1 LSCAAG
7 IRNQLARNPTSKGAG
22 QMAMEP
28 CDVLLKSGAGTPVTD
43 YLDILAV
50 APRDPALLLD
60 SRLTDKLA
68 PFDRE
73 VIPERR
79 IHAKGA
85 GTHGNATHDEIVRF
99 GRFCVLPRA
108 RQLLIDGEPVQL
120 GSRAF
125 DLLMVLIEAPG
136 TLVTK
141 NEIMG
146 RVWPNRLVEESNLK
160 MQISTLRKVLNTDRD
175 IVKTVHGR
183 GYVFTSNVTT
193 ASTEPDV
200 FARYGSEPTS
210 AHFGPALAAVLSASR
225 SPRRRCMSRCRFG
238 Q

>member
-1 LSCAAG
+1 
-7 IRNQLARNPTSKGAG
+7 
-22 QMAMEP
+22 MAMDP
-28 CDVLLKSGAGTPVTD
+28 CDVLLESGAGAPVTD
-43 YLDILAV
+43 HLDI
-50 APRDPALLLD
+50 
-60 SRLTDKLA
+60 
-68 PFDRE
+68 
-73 VIPERR
+73 R
-79 IHAKGA
+79 IHAKAA
-85 GTHGNATHDEIVRF
+85 GTQGNATHDEIIRF

-125 DLLMVLIEAPG
+125 DLLMVLIEASG

-146 RVWPNRLVEESNLK
+146 RVWPNRVVEESNLK

-200 FARYGSEPTS
+200 FARHGSEPTP
-210 AHFGPALAAVLSASR
+210 AHLGPALAAVLSASR